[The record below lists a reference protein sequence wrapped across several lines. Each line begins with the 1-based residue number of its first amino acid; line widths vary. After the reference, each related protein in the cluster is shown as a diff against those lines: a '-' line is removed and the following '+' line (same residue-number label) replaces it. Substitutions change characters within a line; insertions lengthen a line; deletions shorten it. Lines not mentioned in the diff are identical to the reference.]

1 MQDLFKDT
9 KNYNDSN
16 HFLILSNELF
26 LRQIRRNVFRCVG
39 LGTGIY
45 MNPLFSDVLNFELF
59 SAFIFI
65 FPISSAKAHNTT
77 LLSIKNRKN

>member
-26 LRQIRRNVFRCVG
+26 LRQIRRKIFRCVG

-45 MNPLFSDVLNFELF
+45 MNPLF
-59 SAFIFI
+59 
-65 FPISSAKAHNTT
+65 
-77 LLSIKNRKN
+77 